1 MVVGTDIAEL
11 LLKNQQEFPYKNDT
25 IKKKLLSDGQKS
37 PDDIQALEQEASND
51 AAANQI
57 VHRSQNYDE
66 PIQDDQETLEYRND
80 NENMSTDGNGVD
92 VTAAR
97 EDGDLKNIHQKPINI
112 VNEEEKITEKFRNF
126 LLYGNVNEAIDW
138 ATEHNLWGHALF
150 LASKLDRRTHANV
163 MMRFANKLSLNDP
176 LQTLYQL
183 MSGRM
188 PCSVTCVQ
196 DEKWGDWRPH
206 LSMILSNTT
215 QRPELHHKSIASLG
229 DSLFNRGDLYAAHF
243 CYLMAQMNFGRYQD
257 SAVNETT
264 LQQHLP
270 K

>member
-11 LLKNQQEFPYKNDT
+11 LLKNQQEFPYKCDLIQNKLIDT
-25 IKKKLLSDGQKS
+25 KNSEETQS
-37 PDDIQALEQEASND
+37 SEQNLNENGEEID
-51 AAANQI
+51 N
-57 VHRSQNYDE
+57 VENCVDNEDE
-66 PIQDDQETLEYRND
+66 SEYRRDSRGLVKHNNND
-80 NENMSTDGNGVD
+80 NNKADTSLEHKQKQT
-92 VTAAR
+92 
-97 EDGDLKNIHQKPINI
+97 NIA
-112 VNEEEKITEKFRNF
+112 NEEQRITEKFRNF

-138 ATEHNLWGHALF
+138 ATENNLWGHALF

-183 MSGRM
+183 MSGRV

-215 QRPELHHKSIASLG
+215 QRPELYRKSIASLG